1 MAAAAWA
8 GRRRAG
14 WARDAWAS
22 AEAAVEGRLLA
33 GLDFA
38 GNGRPE
44 PSNKGFQAATETTGG
59 YRRPGK
65 HHRRDIRAQGR
76 RFRVASPSKAG
87 SPQPDCGPR
96 FVNKVSA
103 AKRPEWGKLDRHFS
117 ANFEVVGRLFAVR
130 RALPVR
136 KCPKTAS
143 GAVHRVQGAMGHF
156 VNGRKRPLT
165 ARVCPAI
172 DSLGSS

>member
-44 PSNKGFQAATETTGG
+44 PSNKGFQAATETTG
-59 YRRPGK
+59 
-65 HHRRDIRAQGR
+65 
-76 RFRVASPSKAG
+76 
-87 SPQPDCGPR
+87 
-96 FVNKVSA
+96 
-103 AKRPEWGKLDRHFS
+103 
-117 ANFEVVGRLFAVR
+117 
-130 RALPVR
+130 
-136 KCPKTAS
+136 
-143 GAVHRVQGAMGHF
+143 
-156 VNGRKRPLT
+156 
-165 ARVCPAI
+165 
-172 DSLGSS
+172 